1 MNPHAKNIIE
11 RKREMQEE
19 SYVMI
24 GGDGRHSY
32 AKNSNLQRV
41 GADHAKTLIM
51 EAITENLDIDE
62 DVSCPV
68 SNIFGIADLG
78 CSVGPN
84 TYVSMRN
91 IIEAVVQKY
100 KSKGR
105 HDSSL
110 PVFQVFFNDH
120 VSNDFNTLFANLP
133 VDRQYFAAGVPGSF
147 YHRLFPKASLKFV
160 YSAYALHWLSKAP
173 PEVGDLDSA
182 SCNKG
187 KLYYQNAKKEVGQA
201 YSAQFEKDMESFLSA
216 RAEELA
222 PGGLIAIL
230 MSGRKEGTLPIQSSL
245 GPQYQPLESSLLDMV
260 NEEIISKDKMDS
272 FNLPIYSP
280 SAEEIKAL
288 VIKNGYFDIVRLVTT
303 QTKNS
308 SLMAI
313 TVEVFRAAFDDLF
326 SKHFGSENMDQL
338 FDRFS
343 KKIAE
348 MPPLSGDDLIRFG
361 LNIILKRKP

>member
-1 MNPHAKNIIE
+1 M
-11 RKREMQEE
+11 REE
-19 SYVMI
+19 SYAMI
-24 GGDGRHSY
+24 GGDGRYSY
-32 AKNSNLQRV
+32 SKNSNLQFDYGV
-41 GADHAKTLIM
+41 
-51 EAITENLDIDE
+51 
-62 DVSCPV
+62 
-68 SNIFGIADLG
+68 NIIIN
-78 CSVGPN
+78 CCTVGPN

-105 HDSSL
+105 RDSSL

-133 VDRQYFAAGVPGSF
+133 VDRQYFAAG
-147 YHRLFPKASLKFV
+147 ASLKFV
-160 YSAYALHWLSKAP
+160 YSAYALHWLSNAP
-173 PEVGDLDSA
+173 PEWDLDSA

-222 PGGLIAIL
+222 PGGLMAIL

-245 GPQYQPLESSLLDMV
+245 GPQFQPLESSLLDMV
-260 NEEIISKDKMDS
+260 NEH

-288 VIKNGYFDIVRLVTT
+288 VIKNGYLDIVRLVTT

-313 TVEVFRAAFDDLF
+313 TVEEFRAAFDGLF
-326 SKHFGSENMDQL
+326 SKHFESENMDQL
-338 FDRFS
+338 YDRFS